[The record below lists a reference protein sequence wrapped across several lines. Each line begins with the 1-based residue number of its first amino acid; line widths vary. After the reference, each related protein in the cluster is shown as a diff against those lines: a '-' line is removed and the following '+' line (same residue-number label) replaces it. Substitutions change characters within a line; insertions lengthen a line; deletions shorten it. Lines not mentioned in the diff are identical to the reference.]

1 MSKFVKIMVALL
13 AIAVFAAPAIA
24 EDRLGLS
31 GQMRVLFNYT
41 DAGGDETNSFLSQRL
56 RVGGKFSIAD
66 GVSVTFRTD
75 WTESNWGSG
84 NTYGSGRMANDSN
97 GNLQWDRAHL
107 DLDFDSFA
115 LRAGQQYVEFGKGVS
130 LSSQSNGFKATIK
143 GAVPVTLFFMLQDD
157 NNVSA
162 SPEHYAIDNDED
174 SATYG
179 DLVLIDEVSSSNNSD
194 AYFFGGNVAHK
205 TDMYA
210 ANVFF
215 GGQKDG
221 ADEDVYMVGVDTVFN
236 MDALKLTA
244 EIDYFTGDAAADVD
258 AVGLQGFVDAAFA
271 ASEMMT
277 FGGQFYYAQGADADE
292 VQYEVLGNDFGFWD
306 PLNAIGV
313 GLDNVKE
320 TGPRPYQALG
330 ANAGIIALRGYAKVK
345 VNDATTLGA
354 SIAYLEPEDD
364 DMTDADSGM
373 FLAAGVAYK
382 VMANTTFK
390 AQVAY
395 EDVDQDDKDEVLK
408 LHTGLFVNF

>member
-41 DAGGDETNSFLSQRL
+41 DAGGDSTNSYLSQRL

-162 SPEHYAIDNDED
+162 VDAVADQVLTD
-174 SATYG
+174 SNG
-179 DLVLIDEVSSSNNSD
+179 DTVTIPGSAAVAASNNSD
-194 AYFFGGNVAHK
+194 SYFFGGNVAHK

-244 EIDYFTGDAAADVD
+244 EIDYFTGDATAAKD

-292 VQYEVLGNDFGFWD
+292 TQYEVLGNDFGFWD

-313 GLDNVKE
+313 GLDNIKE

-330 ANAGIIALRGYAKVK
+330 ANAGIMLCAVTPK
-345 VNDATTLGA
+345 
-354 SIAYLEPEDD
+354 
-364 DMTDADSGM
+364 
-373 FLAAGVAYK
+373 
-382 VMANTTFK
+382 
-390 AQVAY
+390 
-395 EDVDQDDKDEVLK
+395 LK
-408 LHTGLFVNF
+408 LMTLLLLVLPLLTLSQKMTT

>member
-31 GQMRVLFNYT
+31 GQMRVLFNHT
-41 DAGGDETNSFLSQRL
+41 DAGGENTNSFLSQRL

-84 NTYGSGRMANDSN
+84 NTYGSGRMANDAN

-115 LRAGQQYVEFGKGVS
+115 LRAGQQYVQFGQGAT
-130 LSSQSNGFKATIK
+130 LNGQSNGFKATIK
-143 GAVPVTLFFMLQDD
+143 GAVPVTLFWMLTDD
-157 NNVSA
+157 NGS
-162 SPEHYAIDNDED
+162 ST
-174 SATYG
+174 AT
-179 DLVLIDEVSSSNNSD
+179 SD
-194 AYFFGGNVAHK
+194 DYFYGGNVGHK

-210 ANVFF
+210 ANIFF
-215 GGQKDG
+215 GGQK
-221 ADEDVYMVGVDTVFN
+221 ADTEDAYLIGVDTVFN
-236 MDALKLTA
+236 LDAVKLTA
-244 EIDYFTGDAAADVD
+244 EIDYFTGDADATTDVT
-258 AVGLQGFVDAAFA
+258 GLQGFVDAAFA
-271 ASEMMT
+271 ASEMVT
-277 FGGQFYYAQGADADE
+277 VGGQFYYAQGADAGE
-292 VQYEVLGNDFGFWD
+292 EQYVVLGNDFGDWD

-320 TGPRPYQALG
+320 VLGRPYDAFG
-330 ANAGIIALRGYAKVK
+330 GGSGVIAVRAYTTAKL
-345 VNDATTLGA
+345 NDATTLGA

-364 DMTDADSGM
+364 ANTIADSAIT
-373 FLAAGVAYK
+373 LAAGVAYK
-382 VMANTTFK
+382 VMSNTAFK

-395 EDVDQDDKDEVLK
+395 EDVDAPGAEEVIK